1 MMATGARL
9 NSVLDL
15 DLTDLDPSQSQPKV
29 RISVSEETAVGQ
41 NDLVLTRVV
50 DLPDECVSAIETYV
64 EYERVSLENAEPPE
78 PLFTSRQG
86 RVTAATVRRSMA
98 AMMDAA
104 RTGCGD
110 PSDGETDDDVTSD
123 EGTGD
128 EGDAVRQISPI
139 DIRWYALRQRLNG
152 NN

>member
-1 MMATGARL
+1 
-9 NSVLDL
+9 
-15 DLTDLDPSQSQPKV
+15 
-29 RISVSEETAVGQ
+29 
-41 NDLVLTRVV
+41 
-50 DLPDECVSAIETYV
+50 
-64 EYERVSLENAEPPE
+64 
-78 PLFTSRQG
+78 
-86 RVTAATVRRSMA
+86 MA

-110 PSDGETDDDVTSD
+110 PSDGEADDDVTSD